1 MLSRRS
7 FLRIA
12 SASAAT
18 LPFLPS
24 LLRAGPSTLQAA
36 DFETLRRGV
45 GTFTARGGTIRWL
58 VRDGAV
64 VVIDSQFPDAAQTCW
79 NDLPEREGQSLDL
92 FINTHHHGDH
102 TAGNGVFAEH
112 TDRLVAHANVPD
124 LQREAANEG
133 EAESLTYPTETYTDT
148 WSESIGD
155 ETIRLHHNGPAHT
168 GGDTVIHFEE
178 ANVAHVGDLVF
189 NRVYPFIDI
198 DGGALTTNWIST
210 LETLHDTFDD
220 DTIVIHG
227 HGAPDAGITGGRE
240 DLLVMRDF
248 LAGLNEFVAQALEE
262 GQSIDEIADQEQL
275 PGFEEYAREDWPL
288 PLEACLRAVHRE
300 QTGGGNA

>member
-7 FLRIA
+7 FLRITGTSAVALPLLPSFLQWA
-12 SASAAT
+12 SASPPT
-18 LPFLPS
+18 
-24 LLRAGPSTLQAA
+24 A

-45 GTFTARGGTIRWL
+45 GIFTEQGGTIGWL

-64 VVIDSQFPDAAQTCW
+64 VVIDSQFPDAAQVCW
-79 NDLPEREGQSLDL
+79 EGLPERGEQDLDL
-92 FINTHHHGDH
+92 FINTHHHADH
-102 TAGNGVFAEH
+102 TGGNEVFAAH

-124 LQREAANEG
+124 LQRAAAGEG
-133 EAESLTYPTETYTDT
+133 EAARLTYPTETFNDT
-148 WSESIGD
+148 WSETIGD
-155 ETIRLHHNGPAHT
+155 EIIRLHHNGPAHT
-168 GGDTVIHFEE
+168 GGDAVVHFEA

-198 DGGALTTNWIST
+198 DGGASTTNWIST

-248 LAGLNEFVAQALEE
+248 LTGLNEFVAQALEE

-275 PGFEEYAREDWPL
+275 PGFEEYARDDWPL

-300 QTGGGNA
+300 QTGGGNE

>member
-1 MLSRRS
+1 
-7 FLRIA
+7 
-12 SASAAT
+12 
-18 LPFLPS
+18 
-24 LLRAGPSTLQAA
+24 
-36 DFETLRRGV
+36 
-45 GTFTARGGTIRWL
+45 
-58 VRDGAV
+58 
-64 VVIDSQFPDAAQTCW
+64 
-79 NDLPEREGQSLDL
+79 
-92 FINTHHHGDH
+92 
-102 TAGNGVFAEH
+102 
-112 TDRLVAHANVPD
+112 
-124 LQREAANEG
+124 
-133 EAESLTYPTETYTDT
+133 
-148 WSESIGD
+148 
-155 ETIRLHHNGPAHT
+155 
-168 GGDTVIHFEE
+168 
-178 ANVAHVGDLVF
+178 VF

-275 PGFEEYAREDWPL
+275 PGFEEYARADWPL

>member
-1 MLSRRS
+1 MHSRRS

-12 SASAAT
+12 STSAAA

-24 LLRAGPSTLQAA
+24 LIQARSSAPSAA
-36 DFETLRRGV
+36 NFETLRRGV
-45 GTFTARGGTIRWL
+45 GTFTGQGGTIGWM
-58 VRDGAV
+58 VRNDRAI
-64 VVIDSQFPDAAQTCW
+64 VIDSQVPQSAQTCW
-79 NDLPEREGQSLDL
+79 DGIAERSRGGLDL

-102 TAGNGVFAEH
+102 TGGNEVFAAH
-112 TDRLVAHANVPD
+112 TDRLLAHANVPE
-124 LQREAANEG
+124 LQRAASG
-133 EAESLTYPTETYTDT
+133 DDSTPTYPTETYSEQ
-148 WSESIGD
+148 WSKRLGD
-155 ETIRLHHNGPAHT
+155 ETVRLHHYGPAHT
-168 GGDTVIHFEE
+168 GGDTVIHFAE

-198 DGGALTTNWIST
+198 DGGALTTNWINT

-227 HGAPDAGITGGRE
+227 HGAPDAGITGGRA

-248 LAGLNEFVAQALEE
+248 LAGLNEFVAAALEE
-262 GQSIDEIADQEQL
+262 GQSVDEIASQEQL
-275 PGFEEYAREDWPL
+275 PGFEAYAREDWPL